1 MIDSD
6 RQQNNVIESALSDSV
21 GVWRHLSP
29 PTYYGKSWS
38 RRSSVSRGPQPATL
52 QTCQP
57 RQIEPLR
64 VENAGRAECA
74 PRAALENAPSGRV
87 FSVFRTILAKNVNF
101 WRFLE
106 IPPPPRIEPVTA
118 PLLRG
123 A

>member
-1 MIDSD
+1 M
-6 RQQNNVIESALSDSV
+6 LSS
-21 GVWRHLSP
+21 LQI
-29 PTYYGKSWS
+29 GKSRLS
-38 RRSSVSRGPQPATL
+38 L
-52 QTCQP
+52 
-57 RQIEPLR
+57 PLR

-87 FSVFRTILAKNVNF
+87 FPFSGQFLDKNARF

-118 PLLRG
+118 PVLRG

>member
-1 MIDSD
+1 M
-6 RQQNNVIESALSDSV
+6 LSS
-21 GVWRHLSP
+21 
-29 PTYYGKSWS
+29 
-38 RRSSVSRGPQPATL
+38 L

-57 RQIEPLR
+57 RPTLPLR

-87 FSVFRTILAKNVNF
+87 FPFSGQFLDKNARF

-118 PLLRG
+118 PLLAG

>member
-1 MIDSD
+1 M
-6 RQQNNVIESALSDSV
+6 LSS
-21 GVWRHLSP
+21 LQI
-29 PTYYGKSWS
+29 GKSRLS
-38 RRSSVSRGPQPATL
+38 L
-52 QTCQP
+52 
-57 RQIEPLR
+57 PLR
-64 VENAGRAECA
+64 VENAGRGECA

-118 PLLRG
+118 PVLRG